1 MSSTL
6 VIIEYKNVESLE
18 VSSAKWQESTRG

>member
-18 VSSAKWQESTRG
+18 VSSAKWKESTRG